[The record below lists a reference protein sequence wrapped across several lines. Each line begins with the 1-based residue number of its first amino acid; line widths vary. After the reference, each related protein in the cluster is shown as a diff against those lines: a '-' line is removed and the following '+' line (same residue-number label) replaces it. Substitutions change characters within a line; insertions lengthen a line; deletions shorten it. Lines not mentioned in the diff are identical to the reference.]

1 MRVVATAGHVDH
13 GKSTLVLAL
22 TGTDPDRFAEEK
34 TRGLTIDLG
43 FAFTTL
49 PSGVEIGFV
58 DVPGHVKFLKNMLA
72 GVGAIDVAL
81 FVVSAREG
89 WMPQSEEHL
98 VILELLGVRDGVV
111 ALTNADS
118 VDEETL
124 EIARAQVDERL
135 ARSSWGD
142 ALIVACDSVTRR
154 GLDDLG
160 RALDDALAAAPAVVD
175 RDRPRLWV
183 DRVFAA
189 RGAGVVVTGTLAGGS
204 VRAGDTLEVAR
215 DRTPVRVRGIETAH
229 RRVEDVAPG
238 SRVALNL
245 TGIDRERL
253 ARGDALVRPG
263 QWALSTVLDAAMTTV
278 HDHRL
283 RPRDRLHAHVGSAEH
298 DVRFRAL
305 DDDGRYG
312 RFVFPVPVALAPGD
326 RFVVRDPGSATTVAG
341 AEVLDVA
348 PPTSVRGAAARLAL
362 PLGERLL
369 AERDR
374 WVAVADVARV
384 TGLDAAAADELVES
398 LVTSGRA
405 VRVNDTLIAA
415 TLATD
420 LLDRACVA
428 AVERGE
434 MELATLAGT
443 LGVTASDLA
452 PLLATDSRI
461 VVEHGRVR
469 DATRAPVAQSPEAQA
484 LVAALDENPFAPPQ
498 PTDRALARAL
508 VRDGVLVDVGGIL
521 FSASALQRARDLVR
535 EYLETNDSMSVGDA
549 RNVLGST
556 RKFVVPLLE
565 QFDREGVT
573 RRRGDV
579 RIAGPTISR
588 ADSGRVQP

>member
-34 TRGLTIDLG
+34 ARGLTIDLG

-118 VDEETL
+118 VDDATL
-124 EIARAQVDERL
+124 DAARDEIRTRL
-135 ARSSWGD
+135 ARSTWRYV
-142 ALIVACDSVTRR
+142 ALVPCDSVTRR
-154 GLDDLG
+154 GLDDLC
-160 RALDDALAAAPAVVD
+160 RALDGALAAAPPVVD

-189 RGAGVVVTGTLAGGS
+189 RGAGVVVTGTLAGGG
-204 VRAGDTLEVAR
+204 VRAGDTLVVAR
-215 DRTPVRVRGIETAH
+215 DGTRVRVRGIETAH
-229 RRVEDVAPG
+229 RRVDEVAPG

-263 QWALSTVLDAAMTTV
+263 QWTLTTVLDAAVATV
-278 HDHRL
+278 DDHRL

-298 DVRFRAL
+298 DVGFRAL
-305 DDDGRYG
+305 DGDGRYG

-326 RFVVRDPGSATTVAG
+326 RFVIRDPGIETTVAG
-341 AEVLDVA
+341 AEVLDVVP
-348 PPTSVRGAAARLAL
+348 PPTVRDASVRLAL

-369 AERDR
+369 AAGTQ
-374 WVAVADVARV
+374 VPLADIARR
-384 TGLDAAAADELVES
+384 TGLHATQATELAES
-398 LVTSGRA
+398 LVTSGSA
-405 VRVNDTLIAA
+405 VRVNDALLAA
-415 TLATD
+415 PVAAD
-420 LLDRACVA
+420 LRDRACA
-428 AVERGE
+428 AVLERGE
-434 MELATLAGT
+434 VELATLAGT
-443 LGVTASDLA
+443 LGVDAADLSALLASDA
-452 PLLATDSRI
+452 RV

-469 DATRAPVAQSPEAQA
+469 DAARAPVAQSPEAQA
-484 LVAALDENPFAPPQ
+484 LVATLDANPFSPPD
-498 PTDRALARAL
+498 PADRALARAL
-508 VRDGVLVDVGGIL
+508 IRDGVLVDVDGIV
-521 FSASALQRARDLVR
+521 FSASAVERARNLVR
-535 EYLETNDSMSVGDA
+535 EYLDAHDSMTVGDA
-549 RNVLGST
+549 RNLLGST
-556 RKFVVPLLE
+556 RKYVVPLLE
-565 QFDREGVT
+565 QLDREGVT

-588 ADSGRVQP
+588 ADSGRV

>member
-34 TRGLTIDLG
+34 ARGLTIDLG

-72 GVGAIDVAL
+72 GVGAIDVAM

-98 VILELLGVRDGVV
+98 VILELLGVRHGVV
-111 ALTNADS
+111 ALTNADA
-118 VDEETL
+118 VDDDTL
-124 EIARAQVDERL
+124 DVARAQVGERL
-135 ARSSWGD
+135 ARSSWREV
-142 ALIVACDSVTRR
+142 AIVACDSVTRR
-154 GLDDLG
+154 GLDGLR
-160 RALDDALAAAPAVVD
+160 RALDDALAAAPAVLD

-189 RGAGVVVTGTLAGGS
+189 HGAGVVITGTLASGAVCS
-204 VRAGDTLEVAR
+204 GDTLEVAR
-215 DRTPVRVRGIETAH
+215 DGTRVRVRGIETAH
-229 RRVEDVAPG
+229 RRVEEVAPG

-263 QWALSTVLDAAMTTV
+263 QWTLTTVLDAAVTTV
-278 HDHRL
+278 DDRRL

-298 DVRFRAL
+298 DVRFRSL

-312 RFVFPVPVALAPGD
+312 RFVFPVAVALAPGD
-326 RFVVRDPGSATTVAG
+326 RFVVRDPGSAATVAG

-348 PPTSVRGAAARLAL
+348 PPASVRGAAARLAL
-362 PLGERLL
+362 PLGERLV
-369 AERDR
+369 AAGGR
-374 WVAVADVARV
+374 VAVADVPRL
-384 TGLDAAAADELVES
+384 TGLERTDADELVES
-398 LVTSGRA
+398 LVTSGTA
-405 VRVNDTLIAA
+405 VRVNDALIAA
-415 TLATD
+415 NLAVD
-420 LLDRACVA
+420 LRDRACA
-428 AVERGE
+428 AVRERGE
-434 MELATLAGT
+434 VELAALAGT
-443 LGVTASDLA
+443 LGADAAELA
-452 PLLATDSRI
+452 PLLAADPRV

-469 DATRAPVAQSPEAQA
+469 DSARAPVAQSSEAQA
-484 LVAALDENPFAPPQ
+484 LVAALDENPFAPP
-498 PTDRALARAL
+498 PPADHALARAL
-508 VRDGVLVDVGGIL
+508 VRDGVLVDVGGIV
-521 FSASALQRARDLVR
+521 FSASALQRVRDVVR
-535 EYLETNDSMSVGDA
+535 EYLEANGSMTVGDA

-565 QFDREGVT
+565 QLDREGVT

-588 ADSGRVQP
+588 PDSGRVQPK

>member
-34 TRGLTIDLG
+34 ARGLTIDLG

-118 VDEETL
+118 VDDETL
-124 EIARAQVDERL
+124 DAARSEIRTRL
-135 ARSSWGD
+135 ARSSWRD
-142 ALIVACDSVTRR
+142 VAIVACDSVTRR
-154 GLDDLG
+154 GLDELC
-160 RALDDALAAAPAVVD
+160 RALDDALSAAPLVVD
-175 RDRPRLWV
+175 RDRARLWV

-189 RGAGVVVTGTLAGGS
+189 RGAGVVVTGTLAGGG
-204 VRAGDTLEVAR
+204 VRAGDTLVVAR
-215 DRTPVRVRGIETAH
+215 DGTRVRVRGIETAH
-229 RRVEDVAPG
+229 RRVEKVGPG

-253 ARGDALVRPG
+253 ARGDALVRSG
-263 QWALSTVLDAAMTTV
+263 QWALTTVLDAAVTTV
-278 HDHRL
+278 DDHRV
-283 RPRDRLHAHVGSAEH
+283 RPRGRLHAHVGSAEH
-298 DVRFRAL
+298 DVGFRAL
-305 DDDGRYG
+305 DRDGRYG
-312 RFVFPVPVALAPGD
+312 RFVFPVAVALAPGD
-326 RFVVRDPGSATTVAG
+326 RFVIRDPGSETTVAG
-341 AEVLDVA
+341 AEVLDLA
-348 PPTSVRGAAARLAL
+348 PPPSLRGAAARLAL

-369 AERDR
+369 AAGTRVP
-374 WVAVADVARV
+374 VAQVAPLS
-384 TGLDAAAADELVES
+384 GLEATQAAQLVES

-405 VRVNDTLIAA
+405 VRVNDALLAA
-415 TLATD
+415 PVAAD
-420 LLDRACVA
+420 LRDRACVA
-428 AVERGE
+428 VLERGE
-434 MELATLAGT
+434 VELGTLAGA
-443 LGVTASDLA
+443 LGIESADVAS
-452 PLLATDSRI
+452 LLASEARV

-469 DATRAPVAQSPEAQA
+469 DAARAPTAQSPEAQA
-484 LVAALDENPFAPPQ
+484 LVATLDANPFSPPD
-498 PTDRALARAL
+498 PADRALARAL
-508 VRDGVLVDVGGIL
+508 IRDGVLVDVDGIV
-521 FSASALQRARDLVR
+521 FSASAVERARNLVR
-535 EYLETNDSMSVGDA
+535 EYLDANDSMTVGDA
-549 RNVLGST
+549 RNLLGST
-556 RKFVVPLLE
+556 RKYVVPLLE
-565 QFDREGVT
+565 QLDREGVT

-588 ADSGRVQP
+588 ADSGRL

>member
-34 TRGLTIDLG
+34 ARGLTIDLG

-49 PSGVEIGFV
+49 PSGIEVGFV

-72 GVGAIDVAL
+72 GVGAIDVAM

-98 VILELLGVRDGVV
+98 VILELLGVRNGVV

-118 VDEETL
+118 VNDAEL
-124 EIARAQVDERL
+124 DAARTQVGTRL

-142 ALIVACDSVTRR
+142 VAIVACDSVTRR
-154 GLDDLG
+154 GLDDLC
-160 RALDDALAAAPAVVD
+160 RALDDALAAAPPVVD

-189 RGAGVVVTGTLAGGS
+189 RGAGVVVTGTLAGGG
-204 VRAGDTLEVAR
+204 VRAGDTLVVAR
-215 DRTPVRVRGIETAH
+215 DGTRVRVRGIETAH
-229 RRVEDVAPG
+229 RRVDEVAPG

-263 QWALSTVLDAAMTTV
+263 QWALTSVLDAAVTMV
-278 HDHRL
+278 DGHQL

-298 DVRFRAL
+298 DVGFRAL

-312 RFVFPVPVALAPGD
+312 RFVFPVAVALAPGD
-326 RFVVRDPGSATTVAG
+326 RFVVRDPGSETTVAG
-341 AEVLDVA
+341 AEVLDVT
-348 PPTSVRGAAARLAL
+348 PSTSVRGAADRLAL

-369 AERDR
+369 AASTR
-374 WVAVADVARV
+374 VPVADVARLS
-384 TGLDAAAADELVES
+384 GLDTTEATELVES

-405 VRVNDTLIAA
+405 VRVNDALIAA
-415 TLATD
+415 AVAAD
-420 LLDRACVA
+420 LRDRACATVL
-428 AVERGE
+428 ERGE
-434 MELATLAGT
+434 LELATLAGA
-443 LGVTASDLA
+443 LDIDPADLA
-452 PLLATDSRI
+452 SLLATDARV
-461 VVEHGRVR
+461 VVEHGRAR
-469 DATRAPVAQSPEAQA
+469 DAARAPVAQSPEAQA
-484 LVAALDENPFAPPQ
+484 LVASLDANPFSPPD
-498 PTDRALARAL
+498 PADRALARAL
-508 VRDGVLVDVGGIL
+508 IRDGVLVDVDGIV
-521 FSASALQRARDLVR
+521 FSASAIERARNLVR
-535 EYLETNDSMSVGDA
+535 DYLDANDSMTVGDA
-549 RNVLGST
+549 RNLLGST
-556 RKFVVPLLE
+556 RKYVVPLLE
-565 QFDREGVT
+565 QLDREGVT

-588 ADSGRVQP
+588 ADTGRV